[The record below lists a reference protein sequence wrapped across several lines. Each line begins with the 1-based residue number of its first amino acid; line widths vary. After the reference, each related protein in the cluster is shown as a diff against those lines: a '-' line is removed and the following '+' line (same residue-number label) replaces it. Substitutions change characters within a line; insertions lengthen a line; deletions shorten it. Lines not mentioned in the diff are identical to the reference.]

1 MGRIKEMSRG
11 YRWLLPAA
19 KLNAFGKESQI
30 FWVRGCLV
38 DKNFRSLTPGDLSL
52 QRLFEGIQQKENNM
66 TGIRNCDLFDQRSS
80 HFYSHWLAVFYQ
92 LYRLEQKW
100 IIITMHHKNKVVFP
114 CQFIICYFPPF
125 WVTKGVSLDSIRNNN
140 NAPFC
145 CWQFVSRVALASAKL
160 WYSGFFLLGLSH
172 CWESWLFPSFHYAC
186 PMAIS
191 SNLFGYFWG
200 EFQKRKK
207 KHIGLK
213 KRVKTCSC
221 AHKIPSGDLSFIQQ
235 KEENWVTSLWITNP
249 HLLCCVC

>member
-1 MGRIKEMSRG
+1 M
-11 YRWLLPAA
+11 
-19 KLNAFGKESQI
+19 
-30 FWVRGCLV
+30 
-38 DKNFRSLTPGDLSL
+38 
-52 QRLFEGIQQKENNM
+52 
-66 TGIRNCDLFDQRSS
+66 
-80 HFYSHWLAVFYQ
+80 
-92 LYRLEQKW
+92 
-100 IIITMHHKNKVVFP
+100 
-114 CQFIICYFPPF
+114 
-125 WVTKGVSLDSIRNNN
+125 SLDSIRNNN

-160 WYSGFFLLGLSH
+160 WYSGFILLGLSH

-249 HLLCCVC
+249 HLLCCVCYKSKWGQERETKTLVCSADPTDISFTFSLYLERDNINCIICPINLDAYNMCRLQYVVLNVARECHTSDMGLI